1 MSVERAELVTLG
13 GDRGRTDGTDGMR
26 RMGRMGRPDRTLICV
41 PHAGGSAAAFHAW
54 HRVFGPR
61 GTAVLAVHW
70 ERRDGSEHR
79 SSIEARAASLAA
91 AARELQGP
99 WILLGHS
106 LGALIVAEAVRQL
119 ESSPGPLPERA
130 VLCASTPP
138 GTPRTFPPDVLQAS
152 DARMAAYVRRLGG
165 TDERILTDA
174 EFGPRLLAALRA
186 DLDLIER
193 YAPDFTRPLATPVS
207 VYGATADRD
216 VPVQSLEGWRRW
228 APEARV
234 RVFDGGHFFPH
245 EDPAAICRAVTAD
258 CAPGEPDR
266 SLR

>member
-1 MSVERAELVTLG
+1 MERPTSTATQ
-13 GDRGRTDGTDGMR
+13 
-26 RMGRMGRPDRTLICV
+26 RTLICV

-54 HRVFGPR
+54 HRAFGPR
-61 GTAVLAVHW
+61 GTAVRAVHW
-70 ERRDGSEHR
+70 ERPDGSEHR
-79 SSIEARAASLAA
+79 CGIEARAAALAA
-91 AARELQGP
+91 AARKLPGP

-106 LGALIVAEAVRQL
+106 LGALIVAEAVHQL
-119 ESSPGPLPERA
+119 ENSPGPLPERA
-130 VLCASTPP
+130 VLCASAPP
-138 GTPRTFPPDVLQAS
+138 GTPRSFPADVLQAS
-152 DARMAAYVRRLGG
+152 DERMASYVRRLGG
-165 TDERILTDA
+165 TDERILADA

-216 VPVQSLEGWRRW
+216 VPVESLEGWRRW
-228 APEARV
+228 APKAQV

-245 EDPAAICRAVTAD
+245 EDPAAICRAVMAD
-258 CAPGEPDR
+258 CGQGDPDP